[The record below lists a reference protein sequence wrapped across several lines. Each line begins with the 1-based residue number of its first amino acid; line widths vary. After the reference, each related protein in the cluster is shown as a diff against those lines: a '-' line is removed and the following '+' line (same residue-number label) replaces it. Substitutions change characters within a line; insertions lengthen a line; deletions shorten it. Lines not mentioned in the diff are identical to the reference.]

1 MSDDAMSVSPGASLQ
16 RAVPF
21 VGVAPDE
28 VESFLTGALLGG
40 PAYMEVPLEVRAD
53 EVLSFPLEEV
63 RADEVA
69 PPSLPSEV
77 ARLAEEFG
85 HQPYVMDGVP
95 GVLIP
100 GPIWGHQKNGNLV
113 AFSDEEEE
121 EGTGGTRYWVPAS
134 NYPDL
139 VGGECPNGVRTISEV
154 RNDEVAPP
162 LPSLPTDV
170 ARLAEELGHEPFV
183 MDGVPGVL
191 IPGPISAFSD
201 EEPSLR
207 GIGGTVSW
215 VPACNYSAVVAEWSP
230 SPQVPS
236 VAAAASARPQLRR
249 SSRFDLADV
258 SPGTRYLLTHPGR
271 NRDAPTDAADDAP
284 TDYAPSG
291 LFGRVTD
298 DSASVI
304 NGMMAAADPLSS
316 PLPYFDSPPR
326 SHYTLSPVDSPPR
339 RRRRRG
345 DGDGKGD
352 GQPSSGIGNGK
363 GGKGRGEGRG
373 KGRGEGRGEGGG
385 KGRGEGRGK
394 GDGKAKGKARELA
407 ERLDMLQQRVRTQ
420 GINMPQRYQRLNGAQ
435 RSQIS
440 IVEQI
445 ATDTNTATNSVQNI
459 TQQ

>member
-1 MSDDAMSVSPGASLQ
+1 
-16 RAVPF
+16 
-21 VGVAPDE
+21 
-28 VESFLTGALLGG
+28 
-40 PAYMEVPLEVRAD
+40 
-53 EVLSFPLEEV
+53 
-63 RADEVA
+63 
-69 PPSLPSEV
+69 
-77 ARLAEEFG
+77 
-85 HQPYVMDGVP
+85 
-95 GVLIP
+95 
-100 GPIWGHQKNGNLV
+100 
-113 AFSDEEEE
+113 
-121 EGTGGTRYWVPAS
+121 
-134 NYPDL
+134 
-139 VGGECPNGVRTISEV
+139 
-154 RNDEVAPP
+154 
-162 LPSLPTDV
+162 
-170 ARLAEELGHEPFV
+170 
-183 MDGVPGVL
+183 
-191 IPGPISAFSD
+191 
-201 EEPSLR
+201 
-207 GIGGTVSW
+207 
-215 VPACNYSAVVAEWSP
+215 
-230 SPQVPS
+230 
-236 VAAAASARPQLRR
+236 
-249 SSRFDLADV
+249 
-258 SPGTRYLLTHPGR
+258 
-271 NRDAPTDAADDAP
+271 
-284 TDYAPSG
+284 
-291 LFGRVTD
+291 
-298 DSASVI
+298 
-304 NGMMAAADPLSS
+304 MMAAADPLSS